1 MPKTS
6 PEYMEKRRNEIINAC
21 KKLYE
26 TMDFKDIT
34 IKEISAATSF
44 SRPSIYNY
52 FETKEEIFFA
62 IFQTEYELW
71 TDELNTIKREPALPA
86 ASLAAKIAHS
96 LEKRGLL
103 LKLLAMNL
111 YDMEEHSNLE
121 CLVRFKRAYKAA
133 FDAVENLLK
142 QFYPSFSPAR
152 RHEFLFSFFP
162 FLFGIY
168 PYAFATKKQ
177 IEAMNRC
184 GFDYP
189 KATIYELVYQCVARL
204 LGNC

>member
-6 PEYMEKRRNEIINAC
+6 PEYMENRRNEIIDAC

-26 TMDFKDIT
+26 TLDFKDIT
-34 IKEISAATSF
+34 IKEISTATSF

-52 FETKEEIFFA
+52 FKTKEEIFLA

-71 TDELNTIKREPALPA
+71 TDELNTIHQNLNLSA
-86 ASLAAKIAHS
+86 ASLPKRIAHS

-103 LKLLAMNL
+103 LKLLAMNM
-111 YDMEEHSNLE
+111 YDMEEHSSLE
-121 CLVRFKRAYKAA
+121 CLICFKRAYKAA

-142 QFYPSFSPAR
+142 RFYPSFSAAR
-152 RHEFLFSFFP
+152 RQEFLFSFFP

-184 GFDYP
+184 GFEYP
-189 KATIYELVYQCVARL
+189 KVTIYKLVYQCVTRL